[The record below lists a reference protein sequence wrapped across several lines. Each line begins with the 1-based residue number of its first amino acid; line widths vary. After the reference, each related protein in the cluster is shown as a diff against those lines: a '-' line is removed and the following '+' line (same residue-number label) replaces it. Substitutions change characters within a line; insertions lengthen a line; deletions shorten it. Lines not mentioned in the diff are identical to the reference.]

1 MRQEAECTSR
11 RCSTAGPPNPSPR
24 AGRRHFPAT
33 ERRFLLPLHR
43 KITAQPA
50 VVQSD
55 EPTDRPAHPA
65 QQHLP
70 RHHLFRLR
78 RSDDSAAGSRK
89 RLVGRAANRRADSL
103 RSPARG
109 ETPARQ
115 PQPAGDASDMSRAHA
130 ARKDTTVSVR
140 ETPAEPPQPAGDASD
155 ISRTHADRK
164 DTAGSGRYGSSRI
177 HAARAAT
184 AAAGYQLTAK

>member
-1 MRQEAECTSR
+1 MYPSARSNEGHGCRDRHRVPCGRKRNAPHGDAPGR
-11 RCSTAGPPNPSPR
+11 PPNPSPR

-43 KITAQPA
+43 KTTAQPA

-109 ETPARQ
+109 ETPAGQ
-115 PQPAGDASDMSRAHA
+115 
-130 ARKDTTVSVR
+130 
-140 ETPAEPPQPAGDASD
+140 PQPAGDASD
-155 ISRTHADRK
+155 ISRAHAARK
-164 DTAGSGRYGSSRI
+164 DTAGSGRYSSSRI